1 MSKPYSIVILGG
13 GSSGWITAAWLTKQ
27 FGSHPDVKISLV
39 ESQATGIIGVGEAT
53 IPPLLPFLRML
64 EVSEEAFMRATSA
77 TFKNGILYKDWA
89 WTSRESG
96 SRHTYFH
103 PFDGFDMLSFN
114 PGAWWLAHRA
124 GQPGADYARDICA
137 QSTLAIEGLAPRTR
151 ETPAYQG
158 DLGYAYHFDAEKFA
172 EFLKA
177 WCVQRG
183 LVHEVAD
190 VSAVMKNPEGQI
202 AALKTGTGEQLEAD
216 LFVDCSGFKGLLI
229 NDALG
234 TPFQSFGKELF
245 CDQAVAIRVPEPDGP
260 PLRPYTTTTAWSSGW
275 LWEIDLLARRGI
287 GYVHSS
293 RHTTFEEAEAA
304 LRAHLGPAADQLPV
318 RRLKMRVGR
327 STRFWASNVVAI
339 GLSGGFIEPLE
350 STGIYL
356 VEYGA
361 RLLAKALT
369 AVVPATLMSRTE
381 GRASKS
387 INRSAVR
394 LDDLLARLQ
403 RQYNDTLVARYDEIK
418 DFVKLHYFL
427 SRRSDSAFWR
437 ENRDPASVSD
447 QLRSLLQLWMYR
459 PPDSTDFPDR
469 SALFNHANWL
479 YILLG
484 MGWRPRLIDRANGFA
499 SRETGQTLLRRT
511 ADDLRRGRER
521 LSSQAAYF
529 AQVKA

>member
-1 MSKPYSIVILGG
+1 MSKPFSIVILGG
-13 GSSGWITAAWLTKQ
+13 GSSGWITAAWLIKQ
-27 FGSHPDVKISLV
+27 FGDHPDVQISLV
-39 ESQATGIIGVGEAT
+39 ESQTTGIIGVGEAT
-53 IPPLLPFLRML
+53 IPPLLNFLRML
-64 EVSEEAFMRATSA
+64 EVSEDAFMRATSA

-89 WTSRESG
+89 WAPREGG
-96 SRHTYFH
+96 SRHSYFH
-103 PFDGFDMLSFN
+103 PFDGFDILTFN

-151 ETPAYQG
+151 GTPAYQG

-172 EFLKA
+172 DFLKT

-183 LVHEVAD
+183 LKHQLAD
-190 VSAVMKNPEGQI
+190 VATVLKTAEGRI
-202 AALKTGTGEQLEAD
+202 AALKTEAGAKIEAE

-229 NDALG
+229 NEALG
-234 TPFQSFGKELF
+234 TPFERFGGELF
-245 CDQAVAIRVPEPDGP
+245 CDQAVAIRLPEPEGS

-275 LWEIDLLARRGI
+275 LWEIDLLARRGV

-293 RHTTFEEAEAA
+293 RHTSFEEAETA
-304 LRAHLGPAADQLPV
+304 LRTHLGPAADQFPA

-327 STRFWASNVVAI
+327 SARLWSSNVVAI

-369 AVVPATLMSRTE
+369 AIIPATLTARTE
-381 GRASKS
+381 GQDVGSTSAPS
-387 INRSAVR
+387 IP
-394 LDDLLARLQ
+394 LEDLLLRLQ
-403 RQYNDTLVARYDEIK
+403 RQYNDTLAARYDEIK
-418 DFVKLHYFL
+418 DFVKLHFFL
-427 SRRSDSAFWR
+427 SRRFDSAFWR
-437 ENRDPASVSD
+437 DNRDPASISD
-447 QLRSLLQLWMYR
+447 QLRSLLELWMYR

-521 LSSQAAYF
+521 LSLQAAYF
-529 AQVKA
+529 AQVEA